1 MFEKLFE
8 AVQAKCAEGYIR
20 SELDNLNA
28 EIGKRIAC
36 RKMESKMESA
46 VTHGSDDVKISK
58 SWSNA
63 IMR

>member
-8 AVQAKCAEGYIR
+8 AVQARCAKEYIKD
-20 SELDNLNA
+20 EIDNLNA
-28 EIGKRIAC
+28 EFGKRVAYNKIT
-36 RKMESKMESA
+36 SA
-46 VTHGSDDVKISK
+46 VEHDDDKVNIKT

>member
-8 AVQAKCAEGYIR
+8 AVQAKCAKEYIKN
-20 SELDNLNA
+20 EIDNLNA
-28 EIGKRIAC
+28 EFGKRVAYSNMSD
-36 RKMESKMESA
+36 KMASA
-46 VTHGSDDVKISK
+46 VDHDDDKVNVKK

>member
-8 AVQAKCAEGYIR
+8 AVQAKCAKEYIKG
-20 SELDNLNA
+20 EIDNLNA
-28 EIGKRIAC
+28 EIGKRVAY
-36 RKMESKMESA
+36 SKMSSA
-46 VTHGSDDVKISK
+46 VDHDDDKVNVKK

>member
-8 AVQAKCAEGYIR
+8 AVQAKCAEGYIKN
-20 SELDNLNA
+20 EIDNLNA
-28 EIGKRIAC
+28 KVGKHISYN
-36 RKMESKMESA
+36 KIESKLESA
-46 VTHGSDDVKISK
+46 VMHDTETKISK